1 MFCDQLIL
9 SEISSVNLNHTV
21 EYTLQLMEDYR
32 VRQFPVVDGA
42 SFLGLISEDDL
53 LDFDSNKL
61 IVEVVSKLIGFSVK
75 TTDYFQVAVKLVY
88 LYDLDIVPVVNL
100 KNELEGVIPK
110 QNLFKSLAQ
119 MSGAG
124 ENGAIIVLEM
134 EQADFN
140 PPLFNRLVESN
151 DAYITHLNS
160 WPDLGTNILQVV
172 IQINKQEV
180 SDIIATFQRYSFKVR
195 YFEGEELYRNELQS
209 NLNQLMHYI
218 NM

>member
-1 MFCDQLIL
+1 MFCDQLIS
-9 SEISSVNLNHTV
+9 SEIKSVNLNHTV
-21 EYTLQLMEDYR
+21 EYTLQLMEDFHL
-32 VRQFPVVDGA
+32 RQFPVVDGM

-172 IQINKQEV
+172 IQINKQQV
-180 SDIIATFQRYSFKVR
+180 SDIIATFQRYSFTVR

>member
-1 MFCDQLIL
+1 
-9 SEISSVNLNHTV
+9 
-21 EYTLQLMEDYR
+21 
-32 VRQFPVVDGA
+32 
-42 SFLGLISEDDL
+42 
-53 LDFDSNKL
+53 
-61 IVEVVSKLIGFSVK
+61 
-75 TTDYFQVAVKLVY
+75 
-88 LYDLDIVPVVNL
+88 
-100 KNELEGVIPK
+100 
-110 QNLFKSLAQ
+110 
-119 MSGAG
+119 
-124 ENGAIIVLEM
+124 M

-172 IQINKQEV
+172 IQINKQQV
-180 SDIIATFQRYSFKVR
+180 SDIIATFQRYSFTVR